1 MTSDGQIRLKPDS
14 TSELDAF
21 VSTLREDALFP
32 RGAVVTIA
40 REPGRLDV
48 MGGIADY
55 SGSLVLQRP
64 IAEAT
69 FAAVQRIE
77 RPVLEVVSIGRSPCA
92 IPIKTLA
99 PGGVPV
105 DYERAKSL
113 FGNTKGTKGSKS
125 TKPIAP
131 HWMSYVAGV
140 FLVLA
145 RERGMALAG
154 ARVVV

>member
-21 VSTLREDALFP
+21 VSTLREDSLFQ
-32 RGAVVTIA
+32 RGAVVAIA
-40 REPGRLDV
+40 RAPGRLDV

-77 RPVLEVVSIGRSPCA
+77 RPVLEIVSVGRPPCA
-92 IPIKTLA
+92 IPIETLA
-99 PGGVPV
+99 PGGAPV
-105 DYERAKSL
+105 EYERARAI
-113 FGNTKGTKGSKS
+113 FGSTKDTKGAKT
-125 TKPIAP
+125 T
-131 HWMSYVAGV
+131 
-140 FLVLA
+140 
-145 RERGMALAG
+145 
-154 ARVVV
+154 

>member
-1 MTSDGQIRLKPDS
+1 MTSDFDRFI
-14 TSELDAF
+14 A
-21 VSTLREDALFP
+21 TLRDESLFE
-32 RGAVVTIA
+32 RGAVVTVA
-40 REPGRLDV
+40 RAPGRLDV

-92 IPIKTLA
+92 IPIETLA
-99 PGGVPV
+99 RDRVPV
-105 DYERAKSL
+105 ESERATSM
-113 FGNTKGTKGSKS
+113 FGNTKGTKGSTS

-145 RERGMALAG
+145 RERGMPLAG